1 MLTLNKFIKMRDDEM
16 MISISV
22 KTTRMYANGFNT
34 PKDNC
39 LNSGIWIYLYF
50 DFWEF
55 IFYFHFFWKKKI
67 SGKLHQNS
75 RKKCWHAV
83 QKSKKRKAVQAYF
96 IQRYMYGGIFTVN
109 GVTSVCSSKST
120 RSLIICT
127 IYIIA
132 KKITPRLKSL
142 ITFLEWK
149 TSPTKQDSY

>member
-1 MLTLNKFIKMRDDEM
+1 MLKQPECTLMDLIHQ
-16 MISISV
+16 
-22 KTTRMYANGFNT
+22 KTI
-34 PKDNC
+34 
-39 LNSGIWIYLYF
+39 NSGIWNYFYF

-55 IFYFHFFWKKKI
+55 IFYFHFLWKKNFREIAPKF
-67 SGKLHQNS
+67 
-75 RKKCWHAV
+75 
-83 QKSKKRKAVQAYF
+83 SKKMLACCTKVYEEESCSGL
-96 IQRYMYGGIFTVN
+96 IYQRYTYMYGGIFTVN